1 MTFNIRRDSS
11 QFYILRCTHIK
22 EKWVHTAPDYAIVQK
37 TANDYYEEKSER
49 YEQKKTKVCLVTEYD
64 VILFFSPLSGYHIFR
79 VTCHRK
85 MHTMISIKL
94 EAKTLKQT
102 T

>member
-37 TANDYYEEKSER
+37 KQQTIIMR
-49 YEQKKTKVCLVTEYD
+49 KKVSDMSKKKRKFAL
-64 VILFFSPLSGYHIFR
+64 LLS
-79 VTCHRK
+79 
-85 MHTMISIKL
+85 MM
-94 EAKTLKQT
+94 
-102 T
+102 